1 MIGSAAFGHVT
12 LKMGGVGLYPFSWIG
27 KAMLQ
32 KSSVSL
38 SLRSHCPE
46 LGHPIDLAAGAV
58 AMLRNMII
66 IIDLDTLI
74 HSCLGAEQEITLN
87 RVRESK

>member
-1 MIGSAAFGHVT
+1 MIGSAAFGHFT

>member
-1 MIGSAAFGHVT
+1 MHSIHKEIPRWTS
-12 LKMGGVGLYPFSWIG
+12 KKPECR
-27 KAMLQ
+27 
-32 KSSVSL
+32 
-38 SLRSHCPE
+38 LRSHCPE

-58 AMLRNMII
+58 ATLRNMII

-87 RVRESK
+87 RVSESK